1 VVLAGLS
8 GYGTR
13 WDRLTLGGVTV
24 PHLLLIDATL
34 GAVAIM
40 VAAWIVVRSARR
52 DRLSQRHGEVAGLAG
67 EGTALGEM
75 TVVPGLSEAG
85 MDPDPGV
92 PEPDPGVPELDPD
105 VQATDPGAREPAG
118 LEQAPSQVS
127 GVAEPDPDVQAT
139 DPGAREPAGL
149 EQAPS
154 QVSVVAGADPA
165 EDDPD
170 PGVPEPARPEQ
181 APAQLNGVAGAG
193 PGAHAPAAEPG
204 GQPGAAGT
212 VNSSGRLYSYYDGAD
227 QPVAD
232 YLAELGWSE
241 ESGARNWG

>member
-1 VVLAGLS
+1 MVPAGLS

-13 WDRLTLGGVTV
+13 WDRLTSGGVTV

-40 VAAWIVVRSARR
+40 LAVWIVVRSARR
-52 DRLSQRHGEVAGLAG
+52 DRRARGYGEVAGLAE

-85 MDPDPGV
+85 MEPDPGARGPDPDVPEPDPGV
-92 PEPDPGVPELDPD
+92 PEPDPDL
-105 VQATDPGAREPAG
+105 QATDPGLRALAG
-118 LEQAPSQVS
+118 LEQAPPQASQ
-127 GVAEPDPDVQAT
+127 
-139 DPGAREPAGL
+139 
-149 EQAPS
+149 
-154 QVSVVAGADPA
+154 VAGADPA
-165 EDDPD
+165 EDDPE
-170 PGVPEPARPEQ
+170 PGAPEPARPEQ
-181 APAQLNGVAGAG
+181 APAQLNGAAGAG

-204 GQPGAAGT
+204 GQPGADST
-212 VNSSGRLYSYYDGAD
+212 VPKGRVSSYYEGAD
-227 QPVAD
+227 QEVAD